1 MGRHHLR
8 LLTVL
13 LATLALIAAACGGGS
28 SDDGDD
34 GTTAT
39 TAASAGDAANGESLY
54 AATCS
59 GCHGA
64 DASGIEGL
72 GRPLAASDFVGGM
85 SDGDLVAF
93 IAEGRSADHPDNE
106 AGVAMPPRGGN
117 PALSDSDL
125 LDIVAFLRTLQ

>member
-8 LLTVL
+8 HLTILLSC
-13 LATLALIAAACGGGS
+13 LALLAAACGGGS
-28 SDDGDD
+28 SDGGDN

-39 TAASAGDAANGESLY
+39 TAATAGDPANGETLY
-54 AATCS
+54 LQTCQS
-59 GCHGA
+59 CHAA

-72 GRPLAASDFVGGM
+72 GRPLAASDFIGGM
-85 SDGDLVAF
+85 TDGELVAF
-93 IAEGRSADHPDNE
+93 IAEGRPADHPDNE

-117 PALSDSDL
+117 PSLSDDDL